1 MTDLKYSI
9 LGILYSKI
17 PRQESKIN
25 LINLN
30 LGTPSATNYAIN
42 ELIAD
47 KLVKPILGTE
57 KIELTSL
64 GATTYENANEERK
77 KQAEKKEQQR
87 FENKISV
94 ATVLVPLIT
103 FILGIVVES
112 QVNIVDWLL
121 ALFR

>member
-1 MTDLKYSI
+1 LTY
-9 LGILYSKI
+9 
-17 PRQESKIN
+17 
-25 LINLN
+25 
-30 LGTPSATNYAIN
+30 N

-121 ALFR
+121 ALVR